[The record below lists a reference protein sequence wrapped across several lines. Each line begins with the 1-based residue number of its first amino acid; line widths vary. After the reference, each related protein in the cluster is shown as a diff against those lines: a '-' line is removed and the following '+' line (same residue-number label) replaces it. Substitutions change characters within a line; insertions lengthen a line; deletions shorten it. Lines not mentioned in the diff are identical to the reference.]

1 MVNAQMIIS
10 LLTDLAPQNYA
21 YNWDNVGIQAGSLN
35 QKTENVLV
43 SLDINKEVL
52 NEAKDKNCNLIIS
65 HHPVIFDEL
74 KSIHDQTAT
83 GRIIIDSIKN
93 DITLYSAHTNLDVA
107 QGGLNDYLADLLDIN
122 NLEGLSL
129 KERKNYY
136 KLVIFGPEK
145 SLEKIRDKVL
155 ATDAGQIGNY
165 SKTSFV
171 TKGEGTFQPEKNS
184 NPYLGKEGKMAR
196 VNEFRFETIVKE
208 ENLNNIINLVKKV
221 HPYEE
226 VAYDIYPLE
235 NNFSDMNISLGRIG
249 QLKRNYNLID
259 YIKKVKEKLNLPYL
273 RYYGNDDSEIKKV
286 ALCSGSGAD
295 FISKA
300 KYNGADLY
308 ITGDVK
314 YHEAQHAEQLGLNL
328 IDAGHYG
335 TEKVVKNLLFSY
347 LSKKVSQKNYKVNI
361 IKSELNTNPWKYI

>member
-1 MVNAQMIIS
+1 MVIG

-35 QKTENVLV
+35 QKTKNVLV
-43 SLDINKEVL
+43 TLDINRKVL
-52 NEAKDKNCNLIIS
+52 KEAKEKECNLIIS

-74 KSIHDQTAT
+74 SSIHDQTET
-83 GRIIIDSIKN
+83 GRLIIDAIKN

-107 QGGLNDYLADLLDIN
+107 NGGLNDYLADLLGITN
-122 NLEGLSL
+122 IKGLAF
-129 KERKNYY
+129 KESENYY
-136 KLVIFGPEK
+136 KLVVFVPEK
-145 SLEKIRDKVL
+145 SLDKVRESVL
-155 ATDAGQIGNY
+155 KNGAGQIGNY

-171 TKGEGTFQPEKNS
+171 AKGEGTFKPEKGS
-184 NPYLGKEGKMAR
+184 EPYVGERGKMAQ

-208 ENLNNIINLVKKV
+208 DNLKKIIASLKKA

-226 VAYDIYPLE
+226 VAYDIYELK
-235 NNFSDMNISLGRIG
+235 NNFEDKNISLGRIG
-249 QLKRNYNLID
+249 LLKKPLKLYE
-259 YIKKVKEKLNLPYL
+259 YVQKVKKLLNLPFL
-273 RYYGNDDSEIKKV
+273 RYYGNDDSKIEKI

-295 FISKA
+295 LISKA
-300 KYNGADLY
+300 KYSGADLY

-314 YHEAQHAEQLGLNL
+314 YHEAQHAEELGLNL

-335 TEKVVKNLLFSY
+335 TEKIVKDLLFSY
-347 LSKKVSQKNYKVNI
+347 LSKKVTEKNYDIKV